1 MEPDLVPDLS
11 LQELCKESKSKQ
23 KPRRRPAIV
32 DLEELS
38 KSLDLRDLVKCV
50 DQGFVKR
57 SECSDSS
64 NSLKK
69 AYDIIRPATKDFQD
83 QDQDEKV
90 AIIEPGK
97 QSESIKPEEP
107 EQSEWPE
114 QAEQSEQSAEP
125 MPLSFLELKT
135 KERLIKKE
143 LRRQRKHEK
152 HNNYGKY
159 NKHSKHFKSFAM
171 EIPEEERVEE
181 ANSYH
186 EEAEKEKKY
195 SKNDISFGNH
205 EDSFTKSVPAVKED
219 VVMFIDDFDGSVV
232 KHRKLGDY
240 RSHGDRRQGNTQD
253 RRPLNINSSKKK
265 SSNSQQ
271 ELNAEMLNFGRAILS
286 KVEALSKQV
295 HQSLVTNEVSTYI
308 LAGAESK
315 KPIYT
320 SAASDETR
328 MNAYNA
334 ILGKHKAAMATGAF
348 FDINSEICEN
358 LSAMS
363 KRIKV
368 TTGMILLFLISM
380 DYIVIPD
387 VNCGKAFNGKEG
399 KDMLLLEINSRIE
412 APGNKLL
419 VQITKAGRRRLCAS
433 GGYRPGSMNGVGLET
448 LMIDT
453 SIESFLYEFCISHAM
468 NK

>member
-11 LQELCKESKSKQ
+11 LQGSCNKAKSKQ
-23 KPRRRPAIV
+23 KPRRKPAVV

-50 DQGFVKR
+50 DQSFVKR
-57 SECSDSS
+57 SECSNSS

-69 AYDIIRPATKDFQD
+69 AYDIIRPETKDFQD
-83 QDQDEKV
+83 KDQDEEAV
-90 AIIEPGK
+90 IQEPDK
-97 QSESIKPEEP
+97 QLEPLGPEES
-107 EQSEWPE
+107 EQQE
-114 QAEQSEQSAEP
+114 QQEQQQQSAEP
-125 MPLSFLELKT
+125 RTLSFLELKT
-135 KERLIKKE
+135 NERLIEKE
-143 LRRQRKHEK
+143 LRRQRKHEN
-152 HNNYGKY
+152 HNNYGK
-159 NKHSKHFKSFAM
+159 HSNHFKSFAR
-171 EIPEEERVEE
+171 EIHEEEKVEE
-181 ANSYH
+181 AISYH
-186 EEAEKEKKY
+186 EEKKEEDH
-195 SKNDISFGNH
+195 SKNHIDFGNY
-205 EDSFTKSVPAVKED
+205 EDSFTESIPAIKED
-219 VVMFIDDFDGSVV
+219 VVMFIDDFDGSVI

-240 RSHGDRRQGNTQD
+240 SSHSDRRQSNTQD

-380 DYIVIPD
+380 DYIVIPE

-412 APGNKLL
+412 APGNKIL
-419 VQITKAGRRRLCAS
+419 VQITRAGRRRLCAS
-433 GGYRPGSMNGVGLET
+433 GGYRPGSMNGVGLDT